1 MFAVGVSTT
10 PPPYNGTQPIASVD
24 SGVDLAS
31 DPGLLVAIILP
42 CIIVLGGVVWAIRN
56 SAKWGQRAGPAAD
69 PAEQRKQD
77 VAAMERAQ
85 AQRDA
90 IAKHER
96 YSASIQLQR
105 VIQSP
110 PAPAPAPAPL
120 PAPSAPI
127 AKRVELARP
136 PSSLIG
142 QMAIRFQQSRSA
154 DSGRENDAL
163 SQSRGDSKAAA
174 AASAAPDSSVVT
186 VPSAEDVT
194 SQFGELCRALRLSTQ
209 AQSLNVEQQWRI
221 ICQVGQAFFNFVLTG
236 LCRIFAAS
244 ADDEPLRGR
253 RAICAADARAATSV
267 RTDSGFSSWRLFGR
281 AFAAIGRKLTSRRRA
296 RAHSRPFSSA
306 CAERAGR
313 AYVSA
318 AQLLG
323 SSRARR

>member
-142 QMAIRFQQSRSA
+142 QMAIRFQQSRST

-163 SQSRGDSKAAA
+163 SQSRGDAKVAAHA
-174 AASAAPDSSVVT
+174 AASAAPDSVET
-186 VPSAEDVT
+186 MPSAEDVT

-221 ICQVGQAFFNFVLTG
+221 ICQVGLAL
-236 LCRIFAAS
+236 
-244 ADDEPLRGR
+244 
-253 RAICAADARAATSV
+253 
-267 RTDSGFSSWRLFGR
+267 SSTL
-281 AFAAIGRKLTSRRRA
+281 S
-296 RAHSRPFSSA
+296 
-306 CAERAGR
+306 
-313 AYVSA
+313 
-318 AQLLG
+318 
-323 SSRARR
+323 